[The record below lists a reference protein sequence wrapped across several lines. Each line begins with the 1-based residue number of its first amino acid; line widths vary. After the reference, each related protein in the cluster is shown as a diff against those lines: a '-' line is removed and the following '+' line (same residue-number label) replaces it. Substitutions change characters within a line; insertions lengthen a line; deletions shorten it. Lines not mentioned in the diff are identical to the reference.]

1 MFTFKHFLEMLT
13 FKLGLLCGYPIRPRS
28 NLSLPLKTLENR
40 TGVEKGC
47 SGNKWFKTE
56 QTQVSEHLQ
65 IWY

>member
-1 MFTFKHFLEMLT
+1 MLT

-65 IWY
+65 I